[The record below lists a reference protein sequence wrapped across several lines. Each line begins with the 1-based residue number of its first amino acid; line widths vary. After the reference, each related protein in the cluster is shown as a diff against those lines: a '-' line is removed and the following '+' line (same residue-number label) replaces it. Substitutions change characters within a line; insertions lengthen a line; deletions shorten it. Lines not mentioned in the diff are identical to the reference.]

1 MEAPFDAEYGVFVF
15 RDYESKYVAISV
27 CLAWI
32 IAILLGSYEI
42 FINRSDS
49 GLQTVVAVAFG
60 MAAATGI
67 TLLLVGTWEVLMV
80 LARRLNERRLAEAR
94 KEALLA
100 ERQRWQAWYNNLPK
114 EVREQ
119 QPPPPP
125 SQEDDQ

>member
-1 MEAPFDAEYGVFVF
+1 MF
-15 RDYESKYVAISV
+15 RDYEIKYVAISV